1 MELLTGFGPPFNSTP
16 GQPGQCYKDLN
27 TGDIYKC
34 CQAIDIH
41 TPHFDQ
47 AAEYRWKLHIEG
59 DEQADLAETDE
70 TKRSFVKNKDSIKAN
85 LSQSDPTKSDYVSGI
100 IRQESLPD
108 KFPYYKEPTIDITFD
123 GNIDGKELVTIGPDA
138 SNIYLVKVSDLS
150 PKPEE
155 LLNAVVCLSSGM
167 NDVITEDYMTILDSS
182 GNYTIENM
190 IFVIADKDAINKE
203 GINNVEG
210 LNVQI
215 PSNGTYFSMMGSDYI
230 ASVSNLIIKPIDRD
244 LLPKGVAYIDE
255 VYSKNE
261 VYSKDEV
268 DAKSVF
274 VVNAVGT
281 VLDSTYAEILDAYI
295 SGKVVCISR
304 ARYAGDTFR
313 ALYILT
319 SMSPS
324 GNNIYFTRIMLEN
337 RSVEYVVMTPS
348 NGNKITTFDSPNI
361 LYMTFSNI
369 IPAAGSGI
377 MLDSTTSGSHKT
389 FKITVDDS
397 GTISATEVT
406 E

>member
-123 GNIDGKELVTIGPDA
+123 GNIDGKELGTIDSDA
-138 SNIYLVKVSDLS
+138 GDIYLVKVSDLF

-155 LLNAVVCLSSGM
+155 LLNATVYLSNGEK
-167 NDVITEDYMTILDSS
+167 NVITEDYMAILDSS
-182 GNYTIENM
+182 GNYVIYNR
-190 IFVIADKDAINKE
+190 IFVIADKDAFTNI
-203 GINNVEG
+203 EG

-215 PSNGTYFSMMGSDYI
+215 PSNGTYFFMIGSDYV
-230 ASVSNLIIKPIDRD
+230 ASVSSNPIIKPIDRD
-244 LLPKGVAYIDE
+244 LLPKGIAYIDE
-255 VYSKNE
+255 VYSK
-261 VYSKDEV
+261 DEI

-274 VVNAVGT
+274 VVNAVGS
-281 VLDSTYAEILDAYI
+281 VLDSTYAEILDAYV
-295 SGKVVCISR
+295 SGKLVYISR
-304 ARYAGDTFR
+304 ARYANDTFR
-313 ALYILT
+313 SLYILT
-319 SMSPS
+319 SMHTN
-324 GNNIYFTRIMLEN
+324 GDMFFTRFNFETKN
-337 RSVEYVVMTPS
+337 VECVSMTSS
-348 NGNKITTFDSPNI
+348 NGNKITAFDSPRT
-361 LYMTFSNI
+361 LYMTFSNEP
-369 IPAAGSGI
+369 PASGDGI
-377 MLDSTTSGSHKT
+377 MLSSVTSGSHKT

-406 E
+406 T

>member
-16 GQPGQCYKDLN
+16 GQPDQCYKDLN

-47 AAEYRWKLHIEG
+47 AAEYRWKLHIKG

-108 KFPYYKEPTIDITFD
+108 KFPYYREPTIDITFD
-123 GNIDGKELVTIGPDA
+123 GSIDGKEFVTLDEND
-138 SNIYLVKVSDLS
+138 NIYMVKVSDLF

-155 LLNAVVCLSSGM
+155 LLNATVYLSNGEKA
-167 NDVITEDYMTILDSS
+167 VITEDVINVVDDA
-182 GNYTIENM
+182 GNYTI
-190 IFVIADKDAINKE
+190 DAMLYIISNKE
-203 GINNVEG
+203 SFNNLADGVFQ
-210 LNVQI
+210 V
-215 PSNGTYFSMMGSDYI
+215 PSNGIYFFAAGSTYI
-230 ASVSNLIIKPIDRD
+230 ASLSNAITKPIDRD
-244 LLPKGVAYIDE
+244 LLPKDIAYIDE

-261 VYSKDEV
+261 VYSKDEI

-274 VVNAVGT
+274 VVNAVGS
-281 VLDSTYAEILDAYI
+281 VLDSTYAEILDAYV
-295 SGKVVCISR
+295 SGKLVYISR
-304 ARYAGDTFR
+304 ARYANDTFR
-313 ALYILT
+313 SLYILT
-319 SMSPS
+319 SMHTN
-324 GNNIYFTRIMLEN
+324 GDMFFTRFNFETKN
-337 RSVEYVVMTPS
+337 VECVSMTS
-348 NGNKITTFDSPNI
+348 SDGNKITAFDSPRT
-361 LYMTFSNI
+361 LYMTFSNEP
-369 IPAAGSGI
+369 PASGDGI
-377 MLDSTTSGSHKT
+377 MLSSVTSGSHKT

-406 E
+406 T